1 VPFRTDREK
10 IATLPERPH
19 RGSWKAPAGQPAEM
33 IMTGPKKVVEGND
46 STNRSYRAHLLT
58 AFLCAKLVGGRTLAV
73 RQFSLCGWEAASSQG
88 RQAHWRGKLAASD
101 RLFRVPA
108 LNRDKGLEI
117 DANIKLQISQ
127 IFRSAL
133 ICLCFAQLGSTYRSQ
148 QVFRVNRLCQQ
159 FEITPGVFGQIYDF
173 SCCCLP

>member
-1 VPFRTDREK
+1 MVFREGSRSFPDQYGR
-10 IATLPERPH
+10 APTLVLLCRFASSFLLEPGSGGLPHFYARNWSEGVHWPCASSLFAVGKPH
-19 RGSWKAPAGQPAEM
+19 RPR
-33 IMTGPKKVVEGND
+33 D
-46 STNRSYRAHLLT
+46 
-58 AFLCAKLVGGRTLAV
+58 AKLTGG
-73 RQFSLCGWEAASSQG
+73 
-88 RQAHWRGKLAASD
+88 GKLAASD

-159 FEITPGVFGQIYDF
+159 FEIMPGVFGQIYDF